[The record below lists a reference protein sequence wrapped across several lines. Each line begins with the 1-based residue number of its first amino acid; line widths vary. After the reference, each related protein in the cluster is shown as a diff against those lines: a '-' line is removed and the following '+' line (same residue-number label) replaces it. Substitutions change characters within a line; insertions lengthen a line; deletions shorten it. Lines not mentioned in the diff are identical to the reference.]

1 MSRQQHWNTVYSTK
15 AEREVSWFEPR
26 ADVSLDMI
34 EAAGLGRDS
43 CVIDVG
49 GGESRL
55 VDALIDRGVTCVAVL
70 DVAPAALQHA
80 QARLG
85 EKAADVAWI
94 QADVTSMWSW
104 KDVDIWHDRAVF
116 HFLADPADR
125 EKYKERL
132 VEHVPPGG
140 TVIVATFALEGPE
153 KCSGLPVMRYSPET
167 LASELGDQFTLVESR
182 PHLHTTPWGATQAFQ
197 YSRFT
202 RIANPGSRA
211 AD

>member
-55 VDALIDRGVTCVAVL
+55 VDALIDRGVTCVGVL

-104 KDVDIWHDRAVF
+104 KDV
-116 HFLADPADR
+116 
-125 EKYKERL
+125 
-132 VEHVPPGG
+132 
-140 TVIVATFALEGPE
+140 
-153 KCSGLPVMRYSPET
+153 
-167 LASELGDQFTLVESR
+167 
-182 PHLHTTPWGATQAFQ
+182 
-197 YSRFT
+197 
-202 RIANPGSRA
+202 
-211 AD
+211 